1 MANVEEAFERE
12 QPEGREEHEV
22 NPVTT
27 SVPGATILVT
37 YSSKHGATGEIAERI
52 ADRLRSA
59 GLEVEVRPIGSTG
72 DLSTYAAFIVGSAV
86 YFESWMKDAIA
97 FVQRNQAMLSDRL
110 VWLFSSGPLGA
121 SPTDDEGR
129 DLREVAEPKQLAEL
143 REMIA
148 PRDHRVFFGVLDPG
162 TLGFS
167 ERALRKL
174 PAGRTL
180 LPEGDFRDWQEIEG
194 WADGIADE
202 LVASRH
208 AARQPVS

>member
-1 MANVEEAFERE
+1 MTLEAM
-12 QPEGREEHEV
+12 
-22 NPVTT
+22 
-27 SVPGATILVT
+27 SAPGASVLVT
-37 YSSKHGATGEIAERI
+37 YASKHGATGEIAERI
-52 ADRLRSA
+52 VDRLRST
-59 GLEVEVRPIGSTG
+59 GLEVEVRPVSSAG
-72 DLSTYAAFIVGSAV
+72 DLSTYAAFIIGSAV
-86 YFESWMKDAIA
+86 YYESWMKDAIA
-97 FVQRNQAMLSDRL
+97 FVQRNRAVLNDHP

-129 DLREVAEPKQLAEL
+129 DLREVAQPKQLTEL
-143 REMIA
+143 RDMIA
-148 PRDHRVFFGVLDPG
+148 PRDHRVFFGVLDLG

-174 PAGRTL
+174 PAGRAL

-208 AARQPVS
+208 AARRQAS